1 MMYGFIQ
8 GNHFCPFS
16 TLRFIEAQ
24 GDEFPMNIG

>member
-24 GDEFPMNIG
+24 GDEFPMNIR